1 MHALSPGA
9 ERREKFQVLGLWE
22 SKILNKKLDENLPK
36 SSTGAPKGS
45 TRASILVA
53 DVSILVADVSILV
66 ADVSILVADVSIL
79 VAETRFNALLN
90 ARGGGG
96 TPSLMPVQNCSAAH
110 R

>member
-1 MHALSPGA
+1 MAIFARFLAFPAHFSLCQRKGIQHSRFESGA

-36 SSTGAPKGS
+36 SSTK
-45 TRASILVA
+45 ASILVA

-79 VAETRFNALLN
+79 VADV
-90 ARGGGG
+90 
-96 TPSLMPVQNCSAAH
+96 S
-110 R
+110 

>member
-36 SSTGAPKGS
+36 SSTGAPKSS
-45 TRASILVA
+45 TRA
-53 DVSILVADVSILV
+53 SILV

-90 ARGGGG
+90 ARGGGA
-96 TPSLMPVQNCSAAH
+96 PH

>member
-36 SSTGAPKGS
+36 SSTGAPKSS

-66 ADVSILVADVSIL
+66 ADVSILVA
-79 VAETRFNALLN
+79 ETR
-90 ARGGGG
+90 
-96 TPSLMPVQNCSAAH
+96 S
-110 R
+110 

>member
-66 ADVSILVADVSIL
+66 ADVSILVA
-79 VAETRFNALLN
+79 ETRFNALLN